1 MKSILLV
8 DDEADTASA
17 LQQTL
22 SRFGYHVEVA
32 HTTEAA
38 ICLVETTRFDLV
50 LLDLNVKSEGSQHPD
65 VAHGTGLVR
74 QLRASRF
81 GPPILTFSFLDG
93 ALYEA
98 ASLDAGA
105 DDFILK
111 TTEVPRLLSR
121 LNMHIRRYERDL
133 GSKPK
138 TGRRIGFG
146 GFTLDRDELRLS
158 TNDKAVDLT
167 VREAKLIEVM
177 AANPARIIPVEELLD
192 YAWGEHGLQR
202 SPSALEAVL
211 KRLRHKLQKHGI
223 GASIEHVKGRGFRIQ
238 HST

>member
-8 DDEADTASA
+8 DDEADSASA

-22 SRFGYHVEVA
+22 SRFGYHVDVA

-38 ICLVETTRFDLV
+38 LCMVEKTPFDLV
-50 LLDLNVKSEGSQHPD
+50 LLDLNVKSERSEHPD

-81 GPPILTFSFLDG
+81 GPPILTFTFLDG
-93 ALYEA
+93 ALYET

-111 TTEVPRLLSR
+111 TTEIPRLLSR

-133 GSKPK
+133 GKKPT

-146 GFTLDRDELRLS
+146 RFTLDRDELLLS
-158 TNDKAVDLT
+158 IDDTAVELSP
-167 VREAKLIEVM
+167 REARIIEVM
-177 AANPARIIPVEELLD
+177 AANPARIVPVRELLD
-192 YAWGEHGLQR
+192 HAWGQDIQR
-202 SPSALEAVL
+202 SPSALEGAI
-211 KRLRHKLQKHGI
+211 KRLRYKLQKQGI
-223 GASIEHVKGRGFRIQ
+223 TTFIENVKGRGFRLSV
-238 HST
+238 ST